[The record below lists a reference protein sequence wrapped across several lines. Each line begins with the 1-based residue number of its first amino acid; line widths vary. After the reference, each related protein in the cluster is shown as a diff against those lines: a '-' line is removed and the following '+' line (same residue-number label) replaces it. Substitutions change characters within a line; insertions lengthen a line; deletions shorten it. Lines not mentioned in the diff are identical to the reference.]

1 MFSLIPNLLNS
12 FSARMEIETLFSTPL
27 SSSDAVLKNTR
38 LIPELYATRE
48 RYWLSLVSTTVV
60 VKVVSATNYDAG
72 YKCVI

>member
-1 MFSLIPNLLNS
+1 
-12 FSARMEIETLFSTPL
+12 MEIETFFSTPR

-38 LIPELYATRE
+38 LIPELYAMRE

-60 VKVVSATNYDAG
+60 VKVVSVTNYNPG